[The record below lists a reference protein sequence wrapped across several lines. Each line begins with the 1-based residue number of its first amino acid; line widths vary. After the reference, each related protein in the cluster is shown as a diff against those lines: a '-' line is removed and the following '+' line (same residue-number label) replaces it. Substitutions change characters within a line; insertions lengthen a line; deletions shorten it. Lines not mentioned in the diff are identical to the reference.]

1 MKYTPAPVN
10 NKWRA
15 LYVSTRKKLPMGRQS
30 SSKKKRRLN
39 CSVKISSE
47 MYERL
52 VSLQGFLQLK
62 ERRKRSMDELI
73 EFILSF
79 VPDLEIDV
87 DENYYIVQS
96 KSKKA
101 ST

>member
-1 MKYTPAPVN
+1 
-10 NKWRA
+10 
-15 LYVSTRKKLPMGRQS
+15 VSRPFEQS
-30 SSKKKRRLN
+30 RKRRL
-39 CSVKISSE
+39 SRSIKISSD

-62 ERRKRSMDELI
+62 EKHKRSMDELI

-87 DENYYIVQS
+87 DENYYIVQGRR
-96 KSKKA
+96 KP
-101 ST
+101 TT

>member
-1 MKYTPAPVN
+1 MP
-10 NKWRA
+10 R
-15 LYVSTRKKLPMGRQS
+15 SF

-47 MYERL
+47 VYERL

-79 VPDLEIDV
+79 VPALEIDS
-87 DENYYIVQS
+87 DENYYVLQS
-96 KSKKA
+96 KPTKRGS
-101 ST
+101 